1 MALVV
6 HRASVD
12 RTDTTDD
19 DLDFWLSKPVA
30 ERIAAVEV
38 LRRRVF
44 GGDSDATGSRLQR
57 VCRVV
62 QRT

>member
-19 DLDFWLSKPVA
+19 DLDFWLSRPIA

-44 GGDSDATGSRLQR
+44 GGDSDAT
-57 VCRVV
+57 
-62 QRT
+62 